1 MTKAEAIAREI
12 IKNTN
17 TEDLLT
23 QWELTT
29 VSNDPGVY
37 TVRGWL
43 MDEFEARNP
52 EAFDKWIE
60 EDAKDETLR
69 EYMVSGF

>member
-12 IKNTN
+12 IKYTN

-69 EYMVSGF
+69 GYMGF

>member
-29 VSNDPGVY
+29 VSNDPAVY

-43 MDEFEARNP
+43 MDELEARNP
-52 EAFDKWIE
+52 EAFDKWLE
-60 EDAKDETLR
+60 EDATDEALR
-69 EYMVSGF
+69 NYMVA